1 MASYTARGGSES
13 QSDKEVRYKQERA
26 TQTLIRVENLG
37 MNSGVED
44 SPGCSGMYQTNIRWQ
59 HAVIYSIATV
69 LGARLRVPHKVLDFL

>member
-37 MNSGVED
+37 MNSGGEESPRWLWHVSNQYKMAACCNIFNSD
-44 SPGCSGMYQTNIRWQ
+44 SIRSTFKS
-59 HAVIYSIATV
+59 A
-69 LGARLRVPHKVLDFL
+69 P